1 MELKFRTETETRVQ
15 WLYYGCTHKLW
26 RIIYFAPAIKT
37 TNNLEK
43 SIAIKYYKNQQI
55 VTNMKWGNDMVALF
69 VICHMYIY
77 LCLRSI
83 IVVEYSDDDDD
94 GDYTMSNSLWS
105 FFSVDDSAAYHVLHS
120 CLIIYKLRLTTHTYT
135 NTPDKEI
142 EKMSTSNRRMG
153 KEQKRINKMPNK
165 NQIWWYMKH
174 KAMPISFMYEPFHPH
189 FFLSF
194 LFSFSLVMRASV
206 LGTRSGIINANIR

>member
-1 MELKFRTETETRVQ
+1 MGACTARLIKWKCVCTFGFVILFEVSNTQFLVESFFSLHLLLKPFMELKFRTETETRVQ

-26 RIIYFAPAIKT
+26 RIIHFAPAFET

-77 LCLRSI
+77 LCLSSI

-105 FFSVDDSAAYHVLHS
+105 FF
-120 CLIIYKLRLTTHTYT
+120 R
-135 NTPDKEI
+135 
-142 EKMSTSNRRMG
+142 STIPLPTMCC
-153 KEQKRINKMPNK
+153 IFV
-165 NQIWWYMKH
+165 W
-174 KAMPISFMYEPFHPH
+174 
-189 FFLSF
+189 
-194 LFSFSLVMRASV
+194 
-206 LGTRSGIINANIR
+206 